1 MLRYYEAYA
10 GMMQKGSDD
19 PELEMPSSNA
29 LPFA

>member
-1 MLRYYEAYA
+1 MLGNDEAYA

-19 PELEMPSSNA
+19 PEIEVLGPDT